1 MATLSLDIL
10 VIPTYNTKTIAVSD
24 VSIYP
29 DDPPVVSSP
38 TLEITVPGF
47 AMVVLPFSVNNFTV
61 YTSSTLGITSPG
73 EDDVPLPDGVYYL
86 KYSIAPAYLNYVE
99 KSIVRTDRL
108 QEKFDEAF
116 MRLDMMECDRAI
128 KTQAKVDLGSIYF
141 FIQGAVAAANNC
153 AVDEAN
159 KLYNQANRMLDYMI
173 NNNCGCSGSN
183 YLVNFNAYGNV

>member
-10 VIPTYNTKTIAVSD
+10 VVPTYNTKTLGIADAST
-24 VSIYP
+24 YP

-38 TLEITVPGF
+38 TIEITIPGF
-47 AMVVLPFSVNNFTV
+47 AKIVLPFAVNSFTV
-61 YTSSTLGITSPG
+61 YTSSTLGLTAVGDPIL
-73 EDDVPLPDGVYYL
+73 PLPDGVYYL

-99 KSIVRTDRL
+99 KSIIRYDRL

-116 MRLDMMECDRAI
+116 MKLDMMECDKAI
-128 KTQAKVDLGSIYF
+128 KMQSKVDLETIYF

-159 KLYNQANRMLDYMI
+159 TLYLKADKMLTYFISND
-173 NNNCGCSGSN
+173 CGCAGN
-183 YLVNFNAYGNV
+183 TYLINFNAYG